1 MKRLST
7 VEVLALVDAFT
18 QGKIHEVQLIEA
30 LKVDADIESNTIDV
44 EYHVIDD
51 NQLQLER

>member
-1 MKRLST
+1 MKGLSA

-30 LKVDADIESNTIDV
+30 LKVDADIESDTIDV

-51 NQLQLER
+51 KQLQIER